1 MALGTF
7 HGLTA
12 KGTTRQQENKKK
24 PKNGKVGEKERV
36 VVFRKQNQKQQHS
49 SPTKWG
55 GNAKN
60 NKEKNRGRRGRRSV
74 RKNVRR
80 ECHFRRFEP
89 NERAP
94 NSQNPKKPHKYMY
107 RCVFLMGVT
116 DTETGMLPDD
126 FQKRNMRSK
135 I

>member
-1 MALGTF
+1 M
-7 HGLTA
+7 
-12 KGTTRQQENKKK
+12 
-24 PKNGKVGEKERV
+24 
-36 VVFRKQNQKQQHS
+36 
-49 SPTKWG
+49 
-55 GNAKN
+55 
-60 NKEKNRGRRGRRSV
+60 

-89 NERAP
+89 SEAAP
-94 NSQNPKKPHKYMY
+94 NSQNPKPNKGL
-107 RCVFLMGVT
+107 FLMGVT